1 MSTILVGKDKTY
13 TFLPVSES
21 NAHLELLLSLYWKGL
36 TEPLY
41 FFPRTSFVF
50 AREIHKGKSEQ
61 EALVKAKNEWEGN
74 AYSTISEK
82 SDPYNSLCFKNM
94 NLEDTLFKEQA
105 KLVFLPILEHQT
117 RYAV

>member
-13 TFLPVSES
+13 TFLPIPEDGS
-21 NAHLELLLSLYWKGL
+21 HLEQLLLLYWKGL
-36 TEPLY
+36 SEPLY
-41 FFPRTSFVF
+41 FFPRTSFAF

-82 SDPYNSLCFKNM
+82 NDPYNSLCFKNM
-94 NLEDTLFKEQA
+94 NLEDTLFMEQA
-105 KLVFLPILEHQT
+105 KTVFLPILKHQT
-117 RYAV
+117 PFPV